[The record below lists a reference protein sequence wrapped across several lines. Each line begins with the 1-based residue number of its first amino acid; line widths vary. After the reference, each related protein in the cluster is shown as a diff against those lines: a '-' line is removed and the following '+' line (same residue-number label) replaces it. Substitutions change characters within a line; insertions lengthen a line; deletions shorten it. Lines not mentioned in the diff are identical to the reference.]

1 MEWWPHLRP
10 SEYLV
15 ERKPWHHNTL
25 IRVLTDGKGSF
36 GLQEVMDLLIIYLR
50 KKEKKKRDLRK
61 TILPGTAT
69 ERAYTG
75 VGRARLSRTAVE
87 PSTLQWHFAG
97 DVK

>member
-50 KKEKKKRDLRK
+50 KKEKKKRPEEDHPPWDSNRESIHWGGEGQ
-61 TILPGTAT
+61 TQQNC
-69 ERAYTG
+69 R
-75 VGRARLSRTAVE
+75 
-87 PSTLQWHFAG
+87 
-97 DVK
+97 